1 MNNFKYT
8 VFENKQ
14 GGRFYSGYS
23 EDTCDGAY
31 TIIAHVYTTSEA
43 QAHCSQTKEVNK
55 NLFINSMPEELRQS
69 AEDILDMFM

>member
-8 VFENKQ
+8 VFENKK

-31 TIIAHVYTTSEA
+31 TIIAHTYTSSEA
-43 QAHCSQTKEVNK
+43 QTYCHQKREINK
-55 NLFINSMPEELRQS
+55 NLFIDSMPEELKASTKQ
-69 AEDILDMFM
+69 ILDMFM